1 MQTKHHWP
9 LGFSS
14 NSPVLWP
21 RTISWGG
28 DEMGNSVMHH
38 VTPSCDLTEGGRWS
52 ENSLTIE
59 DINVKKSKFIR
70 SSNFFDV
77 MRYHHIQYLTFLMF
91 FVWKSNLRGQW
102 IWWIRNPATLFVFS
116 KKKHNRTAYL
126 WRDAMCLQDLCLGV
140 KSDHW
145 WGMHFSNV
153 GKKSVKYTSLQ
164 MVVYVWGF
172 PKRPLD
178 LLKITLLS
186 WEAWHVTTIFDWED
200 SILKVVQWNTDGQC
214 LLMLLKYRG
223 HLQWCFG
230 LWLCGWT
237 TFILNPSTER
247 IWKDIQ

>member
-1 MQTKHHWP
+1 MSWDIIISNILLFWCFSCGNQTCAASEFGEFET
-9 LGFSS
+9 LQLSS
-14 NSPVLWP
+14 CSARKNTTG
-21 RTISWGG
+21 RRIY
-28 DEMGNSVMHH
+28 DE
-38 VTPSCDLTEGGRWS
+38 TQC
-52 ENSLTIE
+52 
-59 DINVKKSKFIR
+59 
-70 SSNFFDV
+70 
-77 MRYHHIQYLTFLMF
+77 
-91 FVWKSNLRGQW
+91 
-102 IWWIRNPATLFVFS
+102 VF
-116 KKKHNRTAYL
+116 KNY
-126 WRDAMCLQDLCLGV
+126 LCLGV

>member
-1 MQTKHHWP
+1 MKWEFTDHRGHQCEKVQVHP
-9 LGFSS
+9 LIQFFWCHEISS
-14 NSPVLWP
+14 YP
-21 RTISWGG
+21 ISY
-28 DEMGNSVMHH
+28 
-38 VTPSCDLTEGGRWS
+38 
-52 ENSLTIE
+52 
-59 DINVKKSKFIR
+59 
-70 SSNFFDV
+70 FFDV
-77 MRYHHIQYLTFLMF
+77 FRVEIKLARPVNLVNSKPCNSLRVQQEKTQQDGVFMTRRNVSSRITCVLASNRITGGGCTSATQEKSLSNTLRCKWWFMF
-91 FVWKSNLRGQW
+91 
-102 IWWIRNPATLFVFS
+102 
-116 KKKHNRTAYL
+116 
-126 WRDAMCLQDLCLGV
+126 
-140 KSDHW
+140 
-145 WGMHFSNV
+145 
-153 GKKSVKYTSLQ
+153 
-164 MVVYVWGF
+164 WGF